1 VMPDGAFYIYA
12 DCSALSNDADQLT
25 RAMLNEAGVVMVP
38 GLDFGE
44 HATRQYVRISY
55 ATSMDNLR
63 EAVARL
69 KSFLAQARR

>member
-1 VMPDGAFYIYA
+1 
-12 DCSALSNDADQLT
+12 
-25 RAMLNEAGVVMVP
+25 VMVP